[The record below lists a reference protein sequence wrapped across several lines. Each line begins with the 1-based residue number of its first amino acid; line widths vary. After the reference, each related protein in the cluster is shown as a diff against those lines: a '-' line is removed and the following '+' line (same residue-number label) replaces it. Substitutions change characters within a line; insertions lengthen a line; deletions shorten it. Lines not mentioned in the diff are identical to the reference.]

1 MAQRGPLA
9 IDAIHVINLD
19 RRPERM
25 RRFVNRVRH
34 EQEWQVPIVRHA
46 AVDTSAWSTAP
57 TGQASQMSFAAYVDP
72 TQLGIIARG
81 FREAESEL
89 SAGAVGC
96 TLSHMALWTYLA
108 AHSAMEYLTIFED
121 DAVWSLESH
130 ISLETLVDT
139 LQERIPNDWD
149 ILSLGAQHL
158 EVAQNHGYY
167 SELKRYWATHAY
179 ILHRDAVP
187 KLLRNML
194 PIRVQLDAA
203 ISEKTHT
210 EGLHVVSPNRVIYW
224 QHASETDVQ
233 VPLHLPDGSVR
244 DVDGNTTDPHGVV
257 RDVHGR
263 VVGQR

>member
-25 RRFVNRVRH
+25 RRFVNRMRH

-46 AVDTSAWSTAP
+46 AVDTSSWSTAP
-57 TGQASQMSFAAYVDP
+57 GGSTSHMALAAYVDP
-72 TQLGIIARG
+72 SQMAIVARG
-81 FREAESEL
+81 YREAESEL
-89 SAGAVGC
+89 SQGAVGC

-108 AHSAMEYLTIFED
+108 AQKDMEYLTIFED
-121 DAVWSLESH
+121 DAVWSLETH
-130 ISLETLVDT
+130 MSLEELVDT
-139 LQERIPNDWD
+139 LQSRIPNDWD

-158 EVAQNHGYY
+158 EVAQKHAYY

-187 KLLRNML
+187 KLLRDML

-203 ISEKTHT
+203 ISEKTST
-210 EGLHVVSPNRVIYW
+210 EGLRVVSPNRVIYW

-233 VPLHLPDGSVR
+233 VPLHLPDGSIR
-244 DVDGNTTDPHGVV
+244 HVDGSTTDPSGAV
-257 RDVHGR
+257 R
-263 VVGQR
+263 